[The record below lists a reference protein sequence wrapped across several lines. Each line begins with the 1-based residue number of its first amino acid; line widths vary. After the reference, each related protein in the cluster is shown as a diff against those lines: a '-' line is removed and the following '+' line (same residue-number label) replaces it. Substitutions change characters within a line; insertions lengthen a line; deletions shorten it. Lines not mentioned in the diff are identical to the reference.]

1 MSDEL
6 KDTTQPTEE
15 EYQLSFKN
23 GALANIKSLASVFD
37 ISEDNLQNV
46 INKAIS
52 LLSVVKD
59 SEFVYFEKNGE
70 RYKVNIRKL

>member
-1 MSDEL
+1 MSDEQ
-6 KDTTQPTEE
+6 KDIPQTPE

-23 GALANIKSLASVFD
+23 GALANIKNLASVFN
-37 ISEDNLQNV
+37 ISEENLQDV

-59 SEFVYFEKNGE
+59 SEFVYFERDGE
-70 RYKVNIRKL
+70 RYKVNIKKL